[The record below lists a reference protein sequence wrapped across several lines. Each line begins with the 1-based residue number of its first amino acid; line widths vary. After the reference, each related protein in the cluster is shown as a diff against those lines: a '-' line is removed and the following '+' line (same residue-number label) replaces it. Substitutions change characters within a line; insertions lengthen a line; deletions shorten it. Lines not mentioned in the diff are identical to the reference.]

1 MASYQ
6 IYKVDKLVNID
17 QELKGD
23 FISRFQLSEN
33 ESELAKEK
41 ITNLKKVLRNPELKR
56 SKVEGINKYNLNYN
70 YNIRLPGEQYV
81 WIPQEISLYRG
92 LSNTIL
98 ISKSQGNIRYLI
110 EKYFQRKARFQSFAF
125 SPKQLISFWN
135 SLKKYIANNGHKSL
149 LQRFILENTYLESS
163 LIKELN
169 IKTKDAED
177 IGLFNDLVKNA
188 KKVKAITFQI
198 KWNLTDEDGKK
209 VKPMTVRIGI
219 GGSVLIYGNHPDH
232 LIQILINAIDSI
244 I

>member
-1 MASYQ
+1 MTSYQ
-6 IYKVDKLVNID
+6 IYRINKSVNID

-41 ITNLKKVLRNPELKR
+41 IANLKKVLRNPELKR
-56 SKVEGINKYNLNYN
+56 SDVQGINKYSLNYN

-81 WIPQEISLYRG
+81 WIPQEISLYGG

-98 ISKSQGNIRYLI
+98 ISKSQDNIRYLI
-110 EKYFQRKARFQSFAF
+110 EKYFQSKIQFRSFAF
-125 SPKQLISFWN
+125 SPKQLISFWS
-135 SLKKYIANNGHKSL
+135 SLKKYITNKGHTTL

-163 LIKELN
+163 LLKELN

-188 KKVKAITFQI
+188 KKIKAITFQI
-198 KWNLTDEDGKK
+198 KWNLTDDEGKK
-209 VKPMTVRIGI
+209 LKPMTVRIGI
-219 GGSVLIYGNHPDH
+219 GGSVLIYGNHPDQ
-232 LIQILINAIDSI
+232 LIQILINSIDSI

>member
-1 MASYQ
+1 MTSYQ
-6 IYKVDKLVNID
+6 IYRVDKLVNIE

-23 FISRFQLSEN
+23 FISHFQLSEN

-41 ITNLKKVLRNPELKR
+41 IINLKKVLKNPELKR
-56 SKVEGINKYNLNYN
+56 AEEEGSNRYSLVYN
-70 YNIRLPGEQYV
+70 YNVRLPGEQYI
-81 WIPQEISLYRG
+81 WIPQEILLYRG

-110 EKYFQRKARFQSFAF
+110 EKHIQKKVKFQPYTFTS
-125 SPKQLISFWN
+125 KQLLSFWN
-135 SLKKYIANNGHKSL
+135 SLKKYFANEGHTSL

-163 LIKELN
+163 LLKELN
-169 IKTKDAED
+169 IKAKDAED
-177 IGLFNDLVKNA
+177 IGLFSDLIKSA
-188 KKVKAITFQI
+188 KKIKAITFQI
-198 KWNLTDEDGKK
+198 KWNLSDKDGKK

-219 GGSVLIYGNHPDH
+219 AGSVLIYGNHPDQ

>member
-6 IYKVDKLVNID
+6 IYKVNKTVNIE

-23 FISRFQLSEN
+23 FISGFQFGED

-41 ITNLKKVLRNPELKR
+41 IMNLKQVLKNPELK
-56 SKVEGINKYNLNYN
+56 KVDQEESIRYSLMYN
-70 YNIRLPGEQYV
+70 YNLRLPGEQYV
-81 WIPQEISLYRG
+81 WIPQELLIYKG

-110 EKYFQRKARFQSFAF
+110 EKYFQRKINFQSFVF
-125 SPKQLISFWN
+125 NPKQLLSLWN
-135 SLKKYIANNGHKSL
+135 SLKKYFANKGHQSL

-163 LIKELN
+163 LLKELN
-169 IKTKDAED
+169 IKAKDAED
-177 IGLFNDLVKNA
+177 IGLFSDLIKNA
-188 KKVKAITFQI
+188 KKIKAITFQI
-198 KWNLTDEDGKK
+198 KWNLSDKDGKK
-209 VKPMTVRIGI
+209 VKPMTVRVGI
-219 GGSVLIYGNHPDH
+219 GGSVLIYGNHPDQ